1 ITYSTTK
8 SAIYPVGTTATLV
21 CDEGYLGGGQSAV
34 LCVKS
39 GWYPASG
46 LGYCVR
52 QNVTQLNSGTAL
64 AVSSAS
70 LVCAALGP
78 VQNGQLIYS
87 GIAVG
92 GRFPKGTRASVLC
105 NLGYE
110 PFGPTDSICEGGKW
124 SRKVATC
131 ESTTDPKCPSL
142 KPPSGGRVMYSS
154 IAPYGPSTTA
164 TLSCDLGLSVSGA
177 SLLQCTEEGWSPKA
191 FGECKQL
198 SAETIERAADF
209 VACEALTCDF
219 NHNHSCFYKLSGFGS
234 TAPWQIGTSFIGNR
248 HTGVQRL
255 NQEDSDRVGFA
266 YVGRDH
272 VDDSNEVFVM
282 ESPKFTISTDAR
294 LLFDVYLR
302 SHSPR
307 LKVSSIVRDPD

>member
-1 ITYSTTK
+1 M
-8 SAIYPVGTTATLV
+8 V
-21 CDEGYLGGGQSAV
+21 CMTM
-34 LCVKS
+34 
-39 GWYPASG
+39 
-46 LGYCVR
+46 
-52 QNVTQLNSGTAL
+52 TQLNSGTAL

-131 ESTTDPKCPSL
+131 ESTTEPKCPSL
-142 KPPSGGRVMYSS
+142 KPPSAGRVMYSS

-177 SLLQCTEEGWSPKA
+177 SFLQCTEDGWSPKA
-191 FGECKQL
+191 FGECKRSFKTPKVPKEQVWIRGRL
-198 SAETIERAADF
+198 IS
-209 VACEALTCDF
+209 
-219 NHNHSCFYKLSGFGS
+219 FG
-234 TAPWQIGTSFIGNR
+234 TYLHRRYQICTVMKNR
-248 HTGVQRL
+248 
-255 NQEDSDRVGFA
+255 SDRF
-266 YVGRDH
+266 RE
-272 VDDSNEVFVM
+272 SNG
-282 ESPKFTISTDAR
+282 S
-294 LLFDVYLR
+294 
-302 SHSPR
+302 
-307 LKVSSIVRDPD
+307 

>member
-1 ITYSTTK
+1 LDFLAYAYSLDPAVSFPGYSREGKILCYGWSDNGSVVHPISPDSKGCLHLNSIANGKITYSTTK

-21 CDEGYLGGGQSAV
+21 CDDGYLGGGQSAV

-64 AVSSAS
+64 AVSSAA

-110 PFGPTDSICEGGKW
+110 PFGATDSICEGGKW

-142 KPPSGGRVMYSS
+142 KPPTGGRV
-154 IAPYGPSTTA
+154 
-164 TLSCDLGLSVSGA
+164 
-177 SLLQCTEEGWSPKA
+177 
-191 FGECKQL
+191 
-198 SAETIERAADF
+198 
-209 VACEALTCDF
+209 
-219 NHNHSCFYKLSGFGS
+219 GF
-234 TAPWQIGTSFIGNR
+234 
-248 HTGVQRL
+248 
-255 NQEDSDRVGFA
+255 
-266 YVGRDH
+266 
-272 VDDSNEVFVM
+272 
-282 ESPKFTISTDAR
+282 
-294 LLFDVYLR
+294 
-302 SHSPR
+302 
-307 LKVSSIVRDPD
+307 